1 MDYVNSQDSLGQCEP
16 CTQEIKH
23 LLTRRVSLLV
33 NILGE
38 DFIPLDIP
46 KQKIPVVETD
56 NTQPF
61 VS

>member
-1 MDYVNSQDSLGQCEP
+1 MDYVNSQESLGQCEP

-23 LLTRRVSLLV
+23 LPRRRVSLLV

-38 DFIPLDIP
+38 GFIPLDIP

-56 NTQPF
+56 KTQPF
-61 VS
+61 VN